1 MRRYAIFFFFLNSL
15 FSEVSSEERPNVL
28 LICVDD
34 LRPELGCYGREYIQ
48 SPEIDA
54 LAKSGILFENHYV
67 QAPTC
72 GASRA
77 AMLTGRYGPV
87 TNSNTNASLVQR
99 ANRLAKG
106 EKVNPTMPAWFR
118 ERGYTTVAIGK
129 VSHHPGG
136 YEGAKWNDKK
146 KPEMPN
152 SWDRSLL
159 PTGPWQHPKGWMH
172 GLAHGEIRDGSK
184 TTDVYQAIA
193 GPDSIYPDGV
203 MIPEA
208 LNQLKSLAQED
219 KPFFL
224 AVGILRPHLPFGAP
238 KKYLDLYQG
247 VDLPPIPHPNKPE
260 GRTTWHQSGEFNKY
274 KRWGKD
280 ANKDAAFADE
290 VRRHYAACVS
300 YADTMVGKVMK
311 ALEET
316 GVKENTIVVLWGD
329 HGWHLG
335 EHAIWGKHSLFEES
349 LRSPLIFSYPK
360 QKLKS
365 ESSEAVVESVDLF
378 PTLCDLVGM
387 TPPEK
392 LDGESL
398 VPFLENPEKE
408 DSSQSA
414 ISYYG
419 IGKTVRTSEHRLIVQ
434 KDGFVELYEDPSK
447 NGETENVAAEHP
459 EVVARLRKQLKG
471 L

>member
-1 MRRYAIFFFFLNSL
+1 MRPCCLFWFYLTSLNFGL
-15 FSEVSSEERPNVL
+15 FASEKPNVL

-34 LRPELGCYGREYIQ
+34 LRPELGCYGKEYIQ
-48 SPEIDA
+48 SPQIDA
-54 LAKSGILFENHYV
+54 LAKSGTLFENHYV

-72 GASRA
+72 GSSRA
-77 AMLTGRYGPV
+77 AMLTGRYG
-87 TNSNTNASLVQR
+87 SRSNASLFER
-99 ANRLAKG
+99 ANKLAQGK
-106 EKVNPTMPAWFR
+106 KVNLTMPEWFR
-118 ERGYTTVAIGK
+118 KQGYTTVAIGK

-136 YEGAKWNDKK
+136 FDGPEWNDKD
-146 KPEMPN
+146 KPEMPG

-159 PTGPWQHPKGWMH
+159 PAGPWQHPKGWMH
-172 GLAHGEIRDGSK
+172 GLANGEIREKAEEMS
-184 TTDVYQAIA
+184 VYQAVA

-208 LNQLKSLAQED
+208 ISQLQSLAQEE

-247 VDLPPIPHPNKPE
+247 VELPPIPHPNKPE

-300 YADTMVGKVMK
+300 YADTMVGKVMQ
-311 ALEET
+311 ALEQT
-316 GVKENTIVVLWGD
+316 GAKENTIVVLWGD

-335 EHAIWGKHSLFEES
+335 EHGIWGKHSLFEES
-349 LRSPLIFSYPK
+349 LRSPLIISYPK
-360 QKLKS
+360 QKIKN
-365 ESSEAVVESVDLF
+365 ERSSAVVQSVDLF
-378 PTLCDLVGM
+378 PTLCTLANM
-387 TPPEK
+387 APPQE

-398 VPFLENPEKE
+398 LPFLENPKKQ
-408 DSSQSA
+408 DPTQSA
-414 ISYYG
+414 ISYFG
-419 IGKTVRTSEHRLIVQ
+419 IGKTVRTAEHRLIVQ
-434 KDGFVELYEDPSK
+434 KDGLVELYEHPLK
-447 NGETENVAAEHP
+447 YGETENIAEENP
-459 EVVARLRKQLKG
+459 EIVARLQKQLEG